1 MWLLDR
7 YLRHPILFD
16 LCVTIIL
23 LLSNQKLINNNIQI
37 VSYDKDSINDLLNEL
52 ISTSMSLGGF
62 VLAAMAI
69 IASSKDNTTKVH
81 NLNEAKTGKEFFFNS
96 PAYNILINSYS
107 WACMV
112 YGGMFLIFS
121 FLRISS
127 ESLSTTILFN
137 LTFFGLLM
145 ALFTL
150 FRCIYL
156 IQAVVKIK

>member
-1 MWLLDR
+1 MWLLDQ
-7 YLRHPILFD
+7 YLSHPILSD
-16 LCVTIIL
+16 LFIATML
-23 LLSNQKLINNNIQI
+23 LVLNYALNQNNIQI
-37 VSYDKDSINDLLNEL
+37 VSYDKESINDLLNEL

-69 IASSKDNTTKVH
+69 IASSKDNTAKV
-81 NLNEAKTGKEFFFNS
+81 NNIKEAKTGKEFFYNS

-107 WACMV
+107 WACTV
-112 YGGMFLIFS
+112 YGGMFLVFS
-121 FLRISS
+121 LLRTTSD
-127 ESLSTTILFN
+127 SLAPIILFN
-137 LTFFGLLM
+137 LTYFGLLV

>member
-1 MWLLDR
+1 MWLLDQ
-7 YLRHPILFD
+7 YLRRPILSD
-16 LCVTIIL
+16 LCIAIIL
-23 LLSNQKLINNNIQI
+23 LLLNQALNNNKIQI

-69 IASSKDNTTKVH
+69 IASSKDNTEKV
-81 NLNEAKTGKEFFFNS
+81 NNIKEAKTGKEFFYNS

-107 WACMV
+107 WACTV
-112 YGGMFLIFS
+112 YGGMFLVFS
-121 FLRISS
+121 FLRTSS
-127 ESLSTTILFN
+127 ESLSTTMLFN
-137 LTFFGLLM
+137 LTYFGLLM